1 MTVLI
6 EAEAKEIAELLTLA
20 VSNERLIEEKIR
32 QIVNEKLNK
41 QAVQSMKATYPPEL
55 WKALQEEFP
64 CLKSDS
70 HE

>member
-32 QIVNEKLNK
+32 KIVNK

>member
-1 MTVLI
+1 MI

-20 VSNERLIEEKIR
+20 VSNERLKEEKIK
-32 QIVNEKLNK
+32 QILNEELNK
-41 QAVQSMKATYPPEL
+41 QAIKVMKATYPPEL

-64 CLKSDS
+64 CLKSDL